1 MFRFT
6 RLLPLLLILACA
18 KTVDPTELFTKA
30 ETYYKDRKLV
40 EALDHFQQFVSAFP
54 DHESAD
60 RSSFMIAF
68 IFANDLRDTLKARE
82 AYTTFLSDFPAADA
96 GLRASAE
103 WELEHMG
110 EDVSQLEFLDEP
122 K

>member
-18 KTVDPTELFTKA
+18 KSVDPIELFTKA

-40 EALDHFQQFVSAFP
+40 EALDHFQQFVTAFP
-54 DHESAD
+54 EHERAD

-82 AYTTFLSDFPAADA
+82 AYTNFLGSYPNADA
-96 GLRASAE
+96 GLRSSAE

-110 EDVSQLEFLDEP
+110 QDVSSLQFLD
-122 K
+122 